1 MLRRWD
7 EPRSSPDPR
16 RARAVALLCL
26 AALLLPAAAGARGA
40 RPLVALG
47 ARAPGADSAQAA
59 RPAKPLKPS
68 KPAVSVK
75 AAKSPK
81 SAKPGKAGPGA
92 ATAPR
97 TGLEN
102 LEAQVQ
108 SFTLP
113 NGLRFIVV
121 ERHAA
126 PVFSFET
133 VVNSGSA
140 DDGLGTTGLAHMM
153 EHMAFKGTAIVG
165 TRDYRDEKPLLDR
178 EEAAWQALL
187 DERRRGAHADS
198 SRLRTLERAF
208 ADAQAASHAD
218 VVSNEFQKVIEQA
231 GAQNWNASTRNDFT
245 DYFYSL
251 PSNRLELW
259 ALMEG
264 GRMGHPVFREF
275 YKERDVVYEERRMR
289 TESSPVGRLVDEFI
303 HAAFVAHPYGFGGI
317 GYPSDLRSFTRT
329 QGEEFFRRHYVAKNM
344 TVALVGDVATPE
356 VRTVAEK
363 YFGDLSDAP
372 LPPPIDTVE
381 PEQHA
386 ERRVILED
394 PAQPFVILGW
404 HIPAAGDPRYPAY
417 EALADL
423 LGGGDWARL
432 NKTLVKDRKIAV
444 RIQCG
449 TGFPGAKYPNL
460 FVIFIVPAAGQDPL
474 KVEQAVYDV
483 LDEIQTRKPFSADE
497 LAGYKVR
504 VRADKIETAADNAQ
518 LAGTLAQAQA
528 LYGDWHEFFRGQER
542 VQALTT
548 ADLMSAMKGSMV
560 RGNRTVGVIV
570 NPAAASASTG
580 GR

>member
-1 MLRRWD
+1 M
-7 EPRSSPDPR
+7 SSPRVAAGSHPR
-16 RARAVALLCL
+16 PLPGPARLAPMMCLCALVF
-26 AALLLPAAAGARGA
+26 AGAAGARGA
-40 RPLVALG
+40 RTLTP
-47 ARAPGADSAQAA
+47 PGATPATQ
-59 RPAKPLKPS
+59 PAKPP
-68 KPAVSVK
+68 K
-75 AAKSPK
+75 AAKP
-81 SAKPGKAGPGA
+81 AKAAKAAPATKGA
-92 ATAPR
+92 PAPPR

-102 LEAQVQ
+102 LERQVQ
-108 SFTLP
+108 SFTLA

-140 DDGLGTTGLAHMM
+140 NDGLGTTGLAHMM

-165 TRDYRDEKPLLDR
+165 TKDYAAEKPLLDR
-178 EEAAWQALL
+178 EEAAWGAVL

-198 SRLRTLERAF
+198 TRLRSLERSL
-208 ADAQAASHAD
+208 ADAQTSSHAL

-231 GAQNWNASTRNDFT
+231 GAQNWNASTHNDFT

-289 TESSPVGRLVDEFI
+289 TESSPVGRLIDEFI
-303 HAAFVAHPYGFGGI
+303 HASYVAHPYGFGGI
-317 GYPSDLRSFTRT
+317 GHPSDLKSFTRT

-344 TVALVGDVATPE
+344 TVAIVGDVTTPE
-356 VRTVAEK
+356 VKTVAEK

-381 PEQHA
+381 PEQRA

-394 PAQPFVILGW
+394 AAQPLVLIGW
-404 HIPAAGDPRYPAY
+404 HIPAATDPRYPAY

-423 LGGGDWARL
+423 MGGGDWARL
-432 NKTLVKDRKIAV
+432 QKSLVKEKKIAV

-449 TGFPGAKYPNL
+449 TGFPGEKYPNQFII
-460 FVIFIVPAAGQDPL
+460 FVAPAAGQDPL
-474 KVEQAVYDV
+474 KVEQAIYDV
-483 LDEIQTRKPFSADE
+483 LNEIQTIRPLGDEE

-504 VRADKIETAADNAQ
+504 VRADKIETAADNARF
-518 LAGTLAQAQA
+518 AGTLAQAQA

-548 ADLMSAMKGSMV
+548 ADLMDAMKRSMI
-560 RGNRTVGVIV
+560 RSNRTVGVIV
-570 NPAAASASTG
+570 NPTPPAASQG

>member
-1 MLRRWD
+1 MSR
-7 EPRSSPDPR
+7 PRHEDQPR
-16 RARAVALLCL
+16 PFPRPVRTAAWLLC
-26 AALLLPAAAGARGA
+26 ASLLIPAAAGARGA
-40 RPLVALG
+40 RPLTGVG
-47 ARAPGADSAQAA
+47 SA
-59 RPAKPLKPS
+59 PAKTEPRPRAAKPS
-68 KPAVSVK
+68 RSAAQEARGAPAAV
-75 AAKSPK
+75 
-81 SAKPGKAGPGA
+81 
-92 ATAPR
+92 R

-102 LEAQVQ
+102 LEKQVQ
-108 SFTLP
+108 AFSLP
-113 NGLRFIVV
+113 NGLKFIVL

-133 VVNSGSA
+133 VVNAGSA
-140 DDGLGTTGLAHMM
+140 NDGLGTTGLAHMM

-165 TRDYRDEKPLLDR
+165 TRDYGVEKPLLDA
-178 EEAAWQALL
+178 EEKAWQDLR
-187 DERRRGAHADS
+187 DERRKGAGADS
-198 SRLRTLERAF
+198 ARLRSLEKAF
-208 ADAQAASHAD
+208 ATAQSESHGP

-245 DYFYSL
+245 DYYYSL

-289 TESSPVGRLVDEFI
+289 TESSPIGRLFDEFI
-303 HAAFVAHPYGFGGI
+303 HASYVAHPYGFGGI
-317 GYPSDLRSFTRT
+317 GHPSDLKAFSRT
-329 QGEEFFRRHYVAKNM
+329 QGDEFFRSHYVAKNM
-344 TVALVGDVATPE
+344 TVALVGDVSTPE
-356 VRTVAEK
+356 VKAVAEK
-363 YFGDLSDAP
+363 YFDDLSDAP

-381 PEQHA
+381 PEQRA

-394 PAQPFVILGW
+394 TAQPFILIGW
-404 HIPAAGDPRYPAY
+404 HIPAATDPRYPAY

-432 NKTLVKDRKIAV
+432 NKTLVKEKKIAV
-444 RIQCG
+444 RLQSG
-449 TGFPGAKYPNL
+449 TGFPGEKYPNQL
-460 FVIFIVPAAGQDPL
+460 VVFVAPASGQDPL

-483 LDEIQTRKPFSADE
+483 LSEIETSRPFTAEE

-504 VRADKIETAADNAQ
+504 VRAEKIGAAGDNAQ
-518 LAGTLAQAQA
+518 LAGSLAQAQA

-548 ADLMSAMKGSMV
+548 ADVLAAMKRSLI
-560 RGNRTVGVIV
+560 RSNRTVGVIV
-570 NPAAASASTG
+570 NPKTQAANEG